1 MKQWSQQHYTG
12 LTHNQHTVNN
22 HWFHSM
28 LNLLAE
34 DGVLYVPTLNKSF
47 NKQGEEICTQNAAHT

>member
-1 MKQWSQQHYTG
+1 MIQWSQQYYTG
-12 LTHNQHTVNN
+12 LTYTEHVMNN
-22 HWFHSM
+22 HWFNRT
-28 LNLLAE
+28 LRLLKE

>member
-12 LTHNQHTVNN
+12 LTHNQHAVNN

-34 DGVLYVPTLNKSF
+34 DGVLYVPNINKQF
-47 NKQGEEICTQNAAHT
+47 NKQGEEICSQNAAHT

>member
-1 MKQWSQQHYTG
+1 MIQWSQQYYTG

-22 HWFHSM
+22 HWFQSM

-34 DGVLYVPTLNKSF
+34 DGVLYVPDLDKTFNNK
-47 NKQGEEICTQNAAHT
+47 GEEIK